1 MGTAS
6 IDPSAG
12 AEAAEAE
19 EETIAMAEEEGPE
32 EEEASDRVEAAAA
45 AADSEEAEVRIFE
58 GKKLDYGN
66 VRSKMN
72 VCVWSLICRNN
83 L

>member
-12 AEAAEAE
+12 EEAAEAE
-19 EETIAMAEEEGPE
+19 EETTAMAEGL
-32 EEEASDRVEAAAA
+32 EEAPDRVVAA

-58 GKKLDYGN
+58 GKKT
-66 VRSKMN
+66 
-72 VCVWSLICRNN
+72 
-83 L
+83 

>member
-6 IDPSAG
+6 IGPSAG

-19 EETIAMAEEEGPE
+19 EETTAMAEEGP
-32 EEEASDRVEAAAA
+32 EEEASDRVEAA

-72 VCVWSLICRNN
+72 VWGV
-83 L
+83 